1 MILEALTSEE
11 RDVVRLAI
19 DASVN
24 GPHFPDWEFQTL
36 FGITRAEAASV
47 LARFPHLDAGNQ
59 IDHLVVYNAIAN
71 LLGYPHGGW
80 QDLEARGL
88 NAESIRAVSRAL
100 RGNDDVSI
108 Q

>member
-1 MILEALTSEE
+1 MLEALTSEE
-11 RDVVRLAI
+11 RDVIRRAI

-36 FGITRAEAASV
+36 FGVTRTEAAAV
-47 LARFPHLDAGNQ
+47 LVRFPHLQAG
-59 IDHLVVYNAIAN
+59 DEADYLTVYNAIAN

-80 QDLEARGL
+80 QNLEARGL
-88 NAESIRAVSRAL
+88 SAESIRAVSRAL
-100 RGNDDVSI
+100 RGNDDVSV